1 MGESYVNRP
10 MSDFIADAAS
20 DKPTPGGGA
29 VAAMAGALASTMAS
43 MAANFTAGREKYAH
57 VEEKMQTAL
66 KTLDANRS
74 RLLSLMEADI
84 AGYAKVGAAYGLPRK
99 SPEEKAARKIAIQAA
114 LKDAMIPP
122 SQTADCCNEI
132 LTVCADLAEA
142 CNPNLL
148 SDVGVAAVLAEA
160 ALRAGQ
166 INVRVNLALIKDKPF
181 VAIEREKLASDGR
194 TAAELAARVAAA
206 IDEKM

>member
-1 MGESYVNRP
+1 MGKSYVNRP

-43 MAANFTAGREKYAH
+43 MAANFTAGREKYAD
-57 VEEKMQTAL
+57 VEEKMQAAI

-84 AGYAKVGAAYGLPRK
+84 AGYAKVGTAYGLPRK
-99 SPEEKAARKIAIQAA
+99 SPEEKAARKTAIQAA
-114 LKDAMIPP
+114 LKAAMIPP

-132 LTVCADLAEA
+132 LAVCADLVGA

-166 INVRVNLALIKDKPF
+166 INVRVNLALIKDKPL

-194 TAAELAARVAAA
+194 TAVELAARVAAV